1 MQARP
6 RHAWAALVGPP
17 ARASSGPH
25 QPQRLAGAGL
35 GDVFGVEGQGVPL
48 LAQHSYGDTGSF
60 RKVFTRTTG
69 VTPGAYRQRF
79 LLRTSRKQWA
89 GPQAG
94 LGDNAP

>member
-1 MQARP
+1 M
-6 RHAWAALVGPP
+6 HD
-17 ARASSGPH
+17 
-25 QPQRLAGAGL
+25 QPQRLAHAL
-35 GDVFGVEGQGVPL
+35 LHYILAVKGQGVPL